1 MSLAG
6 YKRRIYLIN
15 PRFQV
20 RFSLLVSLIIFIS
33 SVIYPL
39 TILDLI
45 DKFAGMMSSQSPEL
59 VAQLEDKKITLI
71 VILGLWQIGFT
82 SLAFITCIFMTHKV
96 AGPLYKVQKYLA
108 TIRDGQIS
116 GKLFFRNGD
125 YFKEIA
131 DDLNETFETIQ
142 ENYKNDFVYLSEV
155 NAYLNNLSLVVPDDK
170 KVVLKEITQ
179 KLTEIQNR
187 FQQKES

>member
-1 MSLAG
+1 MAG

-15 PRFQV
+15 PGFQI
-20 RFSLLVSLIIFIS
+20 RFSLLISLIIFIS

-45 DKFAGMMSSQSPEL
+45 DKFAAMMSSQSPEL
-59 VAQLEDKKITLI
+59 VAQLEDKKTTLI
-71 VILGLWQIGFT
+71 VILALWQIGFT

-108 TIRDGQIS
+108 TIRDGQLN

-131 DDLNETFETIQ
+131 DDLNDTFETIQ